1 MECGLDKNQSKQKAE
16 NVEMQL
22 PQVSLTSL
30 GEGEKGTNQAL
41 PDNPLK
47 IDFKFLL
54 NLVSDPILI
63 IDSGG
68 VIRAANNASCKI
80 IKISQE
86 QIIGYHLQDLKII
99 DAETKSLIQK
109 QLKKRLSG
117 QAIDYYEIPVL
128 IDDKT
133 KYFEPKGYKIEY
145 LGKPADLI
153 ILHDVTETKKSQT
166 KLLGKIAELDE
177 SCHESEGKYLKLF
190 QESVDAIVIADA
202 ETGLITDCNTAA
214 LNLIDCNQT
223 DMIGQHCSSIYT
235 QTLIGPPLAK
245 AQKKDLMNKLVE
257 AQIVTKKGV
266 HKFVSFKISSFEFKG
281 KKYNQ
286 GTFRDIT
293 ERKLMQQALQDNEK
307 LYREMANSIRD
318 AIILINDEIK
328 VTFWN
333 PSAEKIFGYSSLE
346 AIGKNIHELVVP
358 DSMCPEGRTRI
369 DAGVKT
375 FAEVGMGY
383 FTFGNVELVGR
394 RKDGTEFPA
403 KLSVSPL
410 KLGEKWGALGV
421 VKDITE
427 RKIAEQKLR
436 DAEQRYHSLFNHA
449 PLGVLVVNPETGSFV
464 EFNDVAHTQL
474 GYSREEFEKLTI
486 HDIDAIYSLDEIK
499 SNIEKIITE
508 GGIEFHTKHRTKT
521 GEQRDVLVTVKVFQ
535 LQGKKYLHSIFHD
548 ITEIRETQEALIKSE
563 SQYRQLVNL
572 AQEGIWALDND
583 FKTYFVNPRMAEML
597 GYSETEMLG
606 KYAFDFLTNIDVEK
620 FKHYLITSSNNIAG
634 QYECELINKKGT
646 AIYTNIAVS
655 PIIDDQGLKIGVLA
669 VIADI
674 TNRKNIENALKES
687 EELSRS
693 IVANAPIG
701 IATSDLNYKFV
712 SANAEFCKILG
723 YTEEELKKLTFK
735 EITSPEDLQGSTE
748 KILALQHGKIHVLN
762 EEKHYIKK
770 NGKIIVGKVTVSTI
784 ANQQGQPTRFVAQLE
799 DITERKQLEH
809 DLSSSEEKFRAIST
823 SAMDAILLIDS
834 EDKIIY
840 CNPAAESI
848 FGFTEKEFIGKE
860 LNTLVIPPL
869 SRDSHHALIKKLNN
883 NELSKKNFTL
893 TALRKNGSL
902 FPIDLSVSLVTLK
915 DKECMLAIVRDI
927 SQQKQMEISLQQ
939 ERDLLEDITKN
950 IGAGLVI
957 IDKDYHIIWTNNF
970 LTRINGDIAGKLC
983 YSTFNT
989 SKNIC
994 TGCGPKKI
1002 FTGAE
1007 YDSREYFNKE
1017 LYDKGLPCWFE
1028 LIATPI
1034 KDKDGKVVAA
1044 LELTIDITEKKE
1056 LEKKIREEKNKL
1068 EAITENISAGLMLI
1082 SKEYKIIWSNNFA
1095 QKWYIQT
1102 DDNKCF
1108 NVLHC
1113 KNKICENCGVQ
1124 KIFEGK
1130 SIDVCT
1136 SSIHINGE
1144 TKILEITTTPM
1155 KDNEGNVIAA
1165 LELAMDVT
1173 EVKKMQSQLSKYSQQ
1188 LEEIVKKRTMQLEQA
1203 QVKLVKSERLA
1214 AIGELAGM
1222 IGHDL
1227 RNPLTGIKNSAY
1239 LLKKKGRMIS
1249 EAQNQEMLE
1258 IIDNCVNYSNKIVND
1273 LLDYSREIH
1282 LDLQK
1287 LPVEKLL
1294 AQSIAMLTIP
1304 KNVEIHL
1311 NLPNQPT
1318 IEVDPGKIERV
1329 FINLI
1334 KNGMDAIQ
1342 NLGKIS
1348 IDSKIVDSQ
1357 LEISFS
1363 DTGVGIS
1370 DEILPK
1376 LFLPLFTTKA
1386 QGMGFGLAICKRIVE
1401 AHGGTIKVKTAM
1413 GKGTTFTVSLPLKQ
1427 PNRVGGDM

>member
-1 MECGLDKNQSKQKAE
+1 MDKNQSKQKAE
-16 NVEMQL
+16 NAEIQL

-30 GEGEKGTNQAL
+30 CYGESTNANQAL
-41 PDNPLK
+41 PDEILK
-47 IDFKFLL
+47 LNFNLLL

-68 VIRAANNASCKI
+68 VIQAANDASCKI
-80 IKISQE
+80 LKNSQE
-86 QIIGYHLQDLKII
+86 QIIGYHLQDLQII
-99 DAETKSLIQK
+99 DAETKLLIQK

-128 IDDKT
+128 IDNQT
-133 KYFEPKGYKIEY
+133 KYLEPKGYKIEY

-153 ILHDVTETKKSQT
+153 ILHDVTETRKNQSQ
-166 KLLGKIAELDE
+166 LLGKIADLDE
-177 SCHESEGKYLKLF
+177 SCQESEGKYLKLF

-202 ETGLITDCNTAA
+202 ETGLITDCNAAA

-223 DMIGQHCSSIYT
+223 EMIGQHFSTIYT
-235 QTLIGPPLAK
+235 QTLIEPPLTK
-245 AQKKDLMNKLVE
+245 ELRKELMNKYIE
-257 AQIVTKKGV
+257 AQIVTKKGIR
-266 HKFVSFKISSFEFKG
+266 KFVSFKISSFEFKG
-281 KKYNQ
+281 RKYNQ

-293 ERKLMQQALQDNEK
+293 ERKLMQQALQENEK

-318 AIILINDEIK
+318 AIILVDDEIK
-328 VTFWN
+328 ITFWN
-333 PSAEKIFGYSSLE
+333 PSAEKIFGYSSVE

-369 DAGVKT
+369 NAGVKT

-403 KLSVSPL
+403 KLSISPL

-427 RKIAEQKLR
+427 RKISEQKLR
-436 DAEQRYHSLFNHA
+436 DAEQRYHALFNQA
-449 PLGVLVVNPETGSFV
+449 PLGVLVVNPKTGSLV

-486 HDIDAIYSLDEIK
+486 YDIDAINSPDEIK
-499 SNIEKIITE
+499 SNIEKILSE
-508 GGIEFHTKHRTKT
+508 GGIEFQTKHRTKT
-521 GEQRDVLVTVKVFQ
+521 GEQKDVLVTVKVFQ

-606 KYAFDFLTNIDVEK
+606 KYAFDFLTNIDKEN

-634 QYECELINKKGT
+634 QYECELINKNGN

-674 TNRKNIENALKES
+674 TNRKNIEKALKES

-701 IATSDLNYKFV
+701 IATSDINYKFV
-712 SANAEFCKILG
+712 SANDEFCKILG

-735 EITSPEDLQGSTE
+735 ELTYPDDIQESIE

-762 EEKHYIKK
+762 EEKRYIKK
-770 NGKIIVGKVTVSTI
+770 NGTIIEGKVTVSTI
-784 ANQQGQPTRFVAQLE
+784 PNQYGHPTRFIAQLE
-799 DITERKQLEH
+799 DITTRKQLEH
-809 DLSSSEEKFRAIST
+809 DLRSSEEKFRAIST

-834 EDKIIY
+834 DDKIIY
-840 CNPAAESI
+840 WNPAAERI
-848 FGFTEKEFIGKE
+848 FGFTEKEVVGKE
-860 LNTLVIPPL
+860 LSTLIIPSS
-869 SRDSHHALIKKLNN
+869 SREKHHALVKKLRN
-883 NELSKKNFTL
+883 NELSRKNFTV
-893 TALRKNGSL
+893 TALRKNGSE
-902 FPIDLSVSLVTLK
+902 FPIDLSISSIKLK

-927 SQQKQMEISLQQ
+927 STQKQMELSLKQ
-939 ERDLLEDITKN
+939 ERDMLEDITKN

-957 IDKDYHIIWTNNF
+957 IDKNYHIIWTNNF
-970 LTRINGDIAGKLC
+970 LTRINGNIAGKLC

-989 SKNIC
+989 SKNTC
-994 TGCGPKKI
+994 PGCGPKKI
-1002 FTGAE
+1002 FSGAE
-1007 YDSREYFNKE
+1007 FDSREYFNKE

-1044 LELTIDITEKKE
+1044 LELTVDITEKKD
-1056 LEKKIREEKNKL
+1056 LEKKISEERNKL

-1082 SKEYKIIWSNNFA
+1082 NKEYKIVWSNNFA

-1124 KIFEGK
+1124 KIFDGK

-1136 SSIHINGE
+1136 SHIDINGE

-1155 KDNEGNVIAA
+1155 KDNQGNVIAA
-1165 LELAMDVT
+1165 LELAMDIT

-1188 LEEIVKKRTMQLEQA
+1188 LEEIVKKRTLQLEQA
-1203 QVKLVKSERLA
+1203 QEKLVKSERLA

-1222 IGHDL
+1222 VGHDL

-1239 LLKKKGRMIS
+1239 LLKKKGKTIS
-1249 EAQNQEMLE
+1249 ETQNQEMLE

-1273 LLDYSREIH
+1273 LLDYSREIQ
-1282 LDLQK
+1282 LELQE

-1294 AQSIAMLTIP
+1294 TQSIAMLTIP
-1304 KNVEIHL
+1304 KNVDIQL

-1334 KNGMDAIQ
+1334 KNAIDAMQ
-1342 NLGKIS
+1342 NVGKIS
-1348 IDSKIVDSQ
+1348 ID
-1357 LEISFS
+1357 
-1363 DTGVGIS
+1363 
-1370 DEILPK
+1370 
-1376 LFLPLFTTKA
+1376 
-1386 QGMGFGLAICKRIVE
+1386 
-1401 AHGGTIKVKTAM
+1401 
-1413 GKGTTFTVSLPLKQ
+1413 
-1427 PNRVGGDM
+1427 